1 MYRMKAKLNEFIEHT
16 FNREGSLYLTSNA
29 KRAFSL
35 LYIRKLSFAYMFLF
49 LHKLNVSNESK
60 T

>member
-1 MYRMKAKLNEFIEHT
+1 MKAKFNEFIEHT

-35 LYIRKLSFAYMFLF
+35 LYKRKLSFAYMFLF
-49 LHKLNVSNESK
+49 LHKLNVSNDSK

>member
-1 MYRMKAKLNEFIEHT
+1 MYLMKAKLNEFIEHT
-16 FNREGSLYLTSNA
+16 FNREGSLYLTRNE

-35 LYIRKLSFAYMFLF
+35 LYKRKLSFAYLVIF
-49 LHKLNVSNESK
+49 LHKLHVSNESK

>member
-1 MYRMKAKLNEFIEHT
+1 MKAKLNEFIEHT

-29 KRAFSL
+29 KRTFSL
-35 LYIRKLSFAYMFLF
+35 LFIRKLSFAYIILF